1 MKTIEDFIKEG
12 KSLAEAQAAVAAQV
26 ASAFTG
32 YDVFNAIRAEIPV
45 RADLP
50 PKGKPFSFDVIG
62 IRAANIVT
70 KVVDGNEVPS
80 WAAVEVILK
89 DNAGTVTLFGSDLV
103 KAEQKIGM
111 TLEDAGCIRIS
122 RSKDGVMSYAKV

>member
-12 KSLAEAQAAVAAQV
+12 MTLAQAQAAVLAQATAQV
-26 ASAFTG
+26 FTG

-62 IRAANIVT
+62 IRAASIVPKT
-70 KVVDGNEVPS
+70 VDGNEVPS
-80 WAAVEVILK
+80 WAAVECILK
-89 DNAGTVTLFGSDLV
+89 NGDTVTLFGSDLV
-103 KAEQKIGM
+103 KAETKIGM
-111 TLEDAGCIRIS
+111 TLQDAGCLRIA
-122 RSKDGVMSYAKV
+122 RNKDGVMSYAKV